1 MDRAGLT
8 AKEIRVLG
16 HHGAQGKREL
26 YWNALAQHAGSDGYG
41 LLALGVVRNDNAP
54 GATANAFAA
63 GTARR
68 IDGRFSASA
77 SEMPSVPT

>member
-1 MDRAGLT
+1 MDRARLT

-26 YWNALAQHAGSDGYG
+26 YGTLAQHAGSDGYG